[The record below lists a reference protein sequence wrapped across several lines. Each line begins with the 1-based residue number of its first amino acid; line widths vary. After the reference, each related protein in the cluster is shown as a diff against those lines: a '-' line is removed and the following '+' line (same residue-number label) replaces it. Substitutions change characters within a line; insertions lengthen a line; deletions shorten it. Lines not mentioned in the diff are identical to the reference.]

1 MNETATSTIH
11 LMMEK
16 HQYLS
21 GKIVSNSLE
30 KKQDSEAY

>member
-16 HQYLS
+16 HQYLFI

-30 KKQDSEAY
+30 KNQNSE